1 MTTTTARQRAAAEA
15 NRLRGQLHLTMRAAL
30 AAGEDLDQDVTAAL
44 LEVDRWCRRL
54 AGEQATTAA

>member
-1 MTTTTARQRAAAEA
+1 
-15 NRLRGQLHLTMRAAL
+15 MRAAL